1 MVFTDSAETKQ
12 PEQSSEAQGQET
24 PSQESYLQKLVE
36 TKGEN
41 WKDPEVL
48 AKGKL
53 EADGYIKNLEDQLGQ
68 MREDLKKQEYQAQ
81 ILDQLQ
87 NKATESTAV
96 KPEVSNNNGSTT
108 EGNTNPTLSEED
120 LKSLVEQTLN
130 QREIDSTV
138 SNNLKLVDEEL
149 EKSYGTEAQAKIQ
162 EKAQELGMSME
173 RIKEIAAESPN
184 AFFALIGE
192 PKKTFSPPMKIS
204 SLIKFA
210 NIVGAKN
217 SINFLKSNFSKAL
230 DLLKPK
236 DPNDLIGKVKSHTD
250 NFHIYTFGGLK
261 ETNKWL
267 KENSYV

>member
-173 RIKEIAAESPN
+173 RIKEIAAESPK

-192 PKKTFSPPMKIS
+192 PKKTFSPMVQGSVRTEGVNMQASAERDWSYYQKLRRENRNLYYTPKIQQQLMEDKS
-204 SLIKFA
+204 RLGSKFG
-210 NIVGAKN
+210 I
-217 SINFLKSNFSKAL
+217 
-230 DLLKPK
+230 
-236 DPNDLIGKVKSHTD
+236 
-250 NFHIYTFGGLK
+250 
-261 ETNKWL
+261 
-267 KENSYV
+267 